1 MWIAPEGRA
10 GNGCGEEHGGRDR
23 RADNTEPTGCARPD
37 QLLCTPLNPSTPNP
51 GAPQCTPLDPNPI
64 GAIRRPAYNSLA
76 VIPPLPD
83 LVLYARTGC
92 GLCDEARAALQALLA
107 DRSAHG
113 LPVPNLVER
122 DIDTD
127 EDWHRRYAFTIPV
140 VVLGGRE
147 LELATSPAKLRR
159 LLADGLDPEA
169 EPAA

>member
-1 MWIAPEGRA
+1 M
-10 GNGCGEEHGGRDR
+10 
-23 RADNTEPTGCARPD
+23 
-37 QLLCTPLNPSTPNP
+37 
-51 GAPQCTPLDPNPI
+51 
-64 GAIRRPAYNSLA
+64 
-76 VIPPLPD
+76 
-83 LVLYARTGC
+83 LYARTGC
-92 GLCDEARAALQALLA
+92 GLCDEARATIQALFA

-140 VVLGGRE
+140 VVLGERE